1 MILPHRL
8 CLAVCVAAC
17 ALVLGGC
24 SSCLKDKGGC
34 VESPKAPISPC
45 IMGGEALSLSGLLEN
60 PPADGSSVAVQGPL
74 RQGIGMCTQKACS
87 AVDACC
93 NGCGASLVLSAQPSP
108 VDLYTGQAPQA
119 VLLSGKLGGV
129 SLVCGGDES
138 LLCCPLAAEGE
149 QVIVSGTLRSVGTP
163 SVLTVEVTGLCAL

>member
-1 MILPHRL
+1 MIHTCRL
-8 CLAVCVAAC
+8 FLAVCLAMC
-17 ALVLGGC
+17 AVFSGC
-24 SSCLKDKGGC
+24 GSSCLKDKGGC
-34 VESPKAPISPC
+34 ADAPKAPVSPC
-45 IMGGEALSLSGLLEN
+45 IMGGEALSLAGILDN
-60 PPADGSSVAVQGPL
+60 PPADGSSVSVQGPL
-74 RQGIGMCTQKACS
+74 RRGIGMCTEKACS

-129 SLVCGGDES
+129 SLACGGDES

-149 QVIVSGTLRSVGTP
+149 AVIISGTLRSVGTP
-163 SVLTVEVTGLCAL
+163 PVLTIEVTGLCSF